1 MTIKESIEFVDE
13 VKPNAFST
21 KVKVKWLEQLDGHI
35 AAEELCMHPVDLRK
49 LRYSEDDLDVE
60 LLVDKPYDDIYP
72 LWLEAKIDFANGEY
86 NKYQNTM
93 QAYNEHYG
101 CFVVWLAEHFEREKG
116 AHGFDPWTL

>member
-1 MTIKESIEFVDE
+1 MTLREAIGHVDE

-21 KVKVKWLEQLDGHI
+21 GVKVKWLEQMDGHI
-35 AAEELCMHPVDLRK
+35 AAEELCMHPADLEK
-49 LRYSEDDLDVE
+49 LRYSEDELDAQ
-60 LLVDKPYDDIYP
+60 LLVEKPYDDIYP

-101 CFVVWLAEHFEREKG
+101 SFVVWFAEHYEQEKG
-116 AHGFDPWTL
+116 AHGFEPWTL